1 MEWEV
6 EEEEEVNA
14 NELLEALQSNGNI
27 PIEILHEET
36 QKENNTLFEKAISL
50 VSTSDD
56 DDINKDA
63 QFLKEISKVFDQL
76 ETSVKFTASRNMPK
90 NAYKNV
96 WRELKKQI

>member
-6 EEEEEVNA
+6 EEEEEVDA

-63 QFLKEISKVFDQL
+63 QFLKEISKVFDQF
-76 ETSVKFTASRNMPK
+76 ETSVKFTTSRNIPN
-90 NAYKNV
+90 NAYKNAG
-96 WRELKKQI
+96 RELKKQI